1 MKKTI
6 FKTFIQNTSIK
17 EKNLI
22 NFKFFLFFLILLSY
36 FLGFYSRENIAGG
49 AEADFNNLT
58 WKGILAFKNNF
69 TETLFNYGAIGEG
82 SLPLFHIINAY
93 LNPLSYS
100 QVSFQFSICLLSLL
114 NVVFFSQILRQ
125 KYKINN
131 VDSYLY
137 SGIFLILP
145 FFRSSAFWGLTE
157 NLGWLFL
164 ILTIKYYLV
173 VEKNKVN
180 IFLVCLFSSLAL
192 YTRPYLI
199 FFPVF
204 FIMNLFIKKDY
215 FILKTSIFYY
225 TIFAIPGLILL
236 YIWGGSVYL
245 GTGEDKVNFILEYH
259 QPKFIFKN
267 LVIFSSIFLF
277 YLLPFHL
284 VSFSTE
290 KKIDRNKK
298 IYYLIALIFLLTLN
312 HLNVFDYLK
321 DNTLGGGA
329 FLKISQLFFY
339 DNNLLFIIIAFFG
352 IISIIY
358 FLEISKKNFVLI
370 FCILIIYCTAKNIYQ
385 EYFEPL
391 LLIALLSLFDLK
403 KPSINVLKDN
413 KTVLKFLLYFSI
425 YFFSSYYYRYNI

>member
-6 FKTFIQNTSIK
+6 FKSFIQNTSIK

-413 KTVLKFLLYFSI
+413 RTVLKFLLYFSI

>member
-1 MKKTI
+1 MFII
-6 FKTFIQNTSIK
+6 FI
-17 EKNLI
+17 E
-22 NFKFFLFFLILLSY
+22 
-36 FLGFYSRENIAGG
+36 
-49 AEADFNNLT
+49 
-58 WKGILAFKNNF
+58 
-69 TETLFNYGAIGEG
+69 
-82 SLPLFHIINAY
+82 
-93 LNPLSYS
+93 
-100 QVSFQFSICLLSLL
+100 CC
-114 NVVFFSQILRQ
+114 FFSQILRQ

-204 FIMNLFIKKDY
+204 FIMNLFIKKKDY

-290 KKIDRNKK
+290 KKLIETKK
-298 IYYLIALIFLLTLN
+298 
-312 HLNVFDYLK
+312 
-321 DNTLGGGA
+321 
-329 FLKISQLFFY
+329 
-339 DNNLLFIIIAFFG
+339 FI
-352 IISIIY
+352 
-358 FLEISKKNFVLI
+358 
-370 FCILIIYCTAKNIYQ
+370 T
-385 EYFEPL
+385 
-391 LLIALLSLFDLK
+391 
-403 KPSINVLKDN
+403 
-413 KTVLKFLLYFSI
+413 
-425 YFFSSYYYRYNI
+425 

>member
-6 FKTFIQNTSIK
+6 FKSFIQNTSIK

-36 FLGFYSRENIAGG
+36 FLGFYYRENIAGG

-137 SGIFLILP
+137 SSIFLILP

-180 IFLVCLFSSLAL
+180 IFLICLFSSLAL

-204 FIMNLFIKKDY
+204 FIMNLLIKKDY

-413 KTVLKFLLYFSI
+413 KTVLKFLFYFSI

>member
-1 MKKTI
+1 M
-6 FKTFIQNTSIK
+6 
-17 EKNLI
+17 
-22 NFKFFLFFLILLSY
+22 LSY

-164 ILTIKYYLV
+164 ILTIKYNFV

-321 DNTLGGGA
+321 DNSFGGGG
-329 FLKISQLFFY
+329 FL
-339 DNNLLFIIIAFFG
+339 
-352 IISIIY
+352 
-358 FLEISKKNFVLI
+358 
-370 FCILIIYCTAKNIYQ
+370 
-385 EYFEPL
+385 
-391 LLIALLSLFDLK
+391 
-403 KPSINVLKDN
+403 
-413 KTVLKFLLYFSI
+413 
-425 YFFSSYYYRYNI
+425 

>member
-6 FKTFIQNTSIK
+6 FKSFIQNASIK

-49 AEADFNNLT
+49 AEADFKNIT

-100 QVSFQFSICLLSLL
+100 QGSFQFSICLLSLL

-131 VDSYLY
+131 IDSYLY

-245 GTGEDKVNFILEYH
+245 GSGEDKVNFILEYH

-290 KKIDRNKK
+290 KKINRNKK

-321 DNTLGGGA
+321 NNTLGGGA
-329 FLKISQLFFY
+329 FLKMSQLFLY

-413 KTVLKFLLYFSI
+413 KTVLKFLFYFSI